1 MRETTP
7 NAPAKWTHYRQKRWL
22 LVGVIVVV
30 VALYFLWPDFRRV
43 SNEIVRM
50 FSTGDFQAVRN
61 FIAAYGGY
69 AAVISFLLMIMQSII
84 APLPAFLITVAN
96 ANLFGWWQ
104 GALLSWVSAM
114 AAAGICFYLARI
126 LGRDLVVKITSE
138 QGLDKIE
145 QFFARYGKHTILIA
159 RLLPFM
165 PFDIVSFAAG
175 LTAMGVGEFLLA
187 TGAGQL
193 PATLI
198 YSYAGGK
205 LTGGAQAL
213 VSGLLIL
220 FAVTIVVAVLR
231 RIMTQRRRRG

>member
-1 MRETTP
+1 MKQRNQTQKGNRRT
-7 NAPAKWTHYRQKRWL
+7 KRWL
-22 LVGVIVVV
+22 LIGILVILGL
-30 VALYFLWPDFRRV
+30 LYVLVPTIHETMNR
-43 SNEIVRM
+43 IVRM
-50 FSTGDFQAVRN
+50 FSTGDFQAVRD
-61 FIAAYGGY
+61 FIDSYGAY
-69 AAVISFLLMIMQSII
+69 AAAISFLLMVMQSII

-104 GALLSWVSAM
+104 GAILSWVSAM
-114 AAAGICFYLARI
+114 VAASLCFYLARL
-126 LGRDLVVKITSE
+126 LGRDLVIKLTSE
-138 QGLDKIE
+138 QGLNSIE

-175 LTAMGVGEFLLA
+175 LTPMGLMEFALA
-187 TGAGQL
+187 TGLGQL

-220 FAVTIVVAVLR
+220 FAASILIMVLR
-231 RIMTQRRRRG
+231 LWWKDRQHKQVE